1 MITHT
6 FLRGIATGSFTT
18 QRKVEVSAE
27 QDVCMDVEV
36 PVGNNQLFALALD
49 VSQLKSL
56 YIEAVGGALTLKTN
70 SSGSPANTITL
81 ADGVPFSWI
90 QNNGA
95 LADTSGAAITTD
107 ITALYVTN
115 GTAAAVSLKFATLL
129 DPTV

>member
-115 GTAAAVSLKFATLL
+115 GNAAAVSLKFATLL